1 VHDEVRMHDGTREHV
16 DVGWA
21 DWRLI
26 GYLFTMAYDGFARKR
41 GLKELKK
48 LNFTIALM
56 AV

>member
-1 VHDEVRMHDGTREHV
+1 MHDEVRMHDGTREHV